1 MSAEKCDSV
10 EVVTRVRYAET
21 DQMGVAY
28 YANHFVWFEV
38 GRNEF
43 CRQRGFSYR
52 KLEDDFGLYLVV
64 VEARCRYLAPV
75 RYDDEILIRTWL
87 GELRKRSL
95 SFRYEIVSLGDGR
108 KIAEGETVHVVVD
121 REGRARTLPSL
132 FAERMSGCQG
142 AGSLTAPG
150 GRDIF

>member
-1 MSAEKCDSV
+1 MSEEKRDSV

-28 YANHFVWFEV
+28 YANHFIWFEV
-38 GRNEF
+38 GRSEF

-52 KLEDDFGLYLVV
+52 KLEEDYGLYLVV
-64 VEARCRYLAPV
+64 VEARCRYLAPA

-95 SFRYEIVSLGDGR
+95 SFHYEIVNREDGR
-108 KIAEGETVHVVVD
+108 KLAEGETVHVVVD
-121 REGRARTLPSL
+121 RKGRARTLPSL
-132 FAERMSGCQG
+132 FAERMEGG
-142 AGSLTAPG
+142 EATGLTASE